1 MKILQWLFPC
11 SDKRKASIK
20 YEQANVSAR
29 EQNDLI
35 NQSFDKEV
43 EELSTYIEKEKEK
56 DFIEDMEALIKDYGY
71 THQFA
76 INLMTGIV
84 PIYSDYIDCPKCKH
98 FHGGMLVPCYKCEN
112 WNKFQPIK

>member
-1 MKILQWLFPC
+1 MKILQWLFPG

-20 YEQANVSAR
+20 YKQANVAAR

-43 EELSTYIEKEKEK
+43 AELSTYIEKEKEK

-76 INLMTGIV
+76 INLMTDFAVAEVKVTCPHCKKKHSIYKNL
-84 PIYSDYIDCPKCKH
+84 PIYRDEK
-98 FHGGMLVPCYKCEN
+98 
-112 WNKFQPIK
+112 QRPIQMV

>member
-43 EELSTYIEKEKEK
+43 AELSTYIKKEKEK

-71 THQFA
+71 TKEFA
-76 INLMTGIV
+76 AFLLRTHKIIVSVRDINGNAVSRLKPEDFTLSMR
-84 PIYSDYIDCPKCKH
+84 
-98 FHGGMLVPCYKCEN
+98 
-112 WNKFQPIK
+112 

>member
-1 MKILQWLFPC
+1 MKILKWLFPN
-11 SDKRKASIK
+11 SDKETSVSHK
-20 YEQANVSAR
+20 QAHVAAR

-43 EELSTYIEKEKEK
+43 AELSTYIEKEKEK

-76 INLMTGIV
+76 INLMTDFAVAEVKVICPHCKKNHFTYKLL
-84 PIYSDYIDCPKCKH
+84 PIYRDEK
-98 FHGGMLVPCYKCEN
+98 
-112 WNKFQPIK
+112 QRPIQMV